1 MWHCV
6 DSTGVGDDQYQETR
20 GIACSGLQRCIK
32 NTRLTPGVL
41 LWFIPIPAGSA
52 DHTGR
57 PPAARRRPGRNQR
70 ARHIVNGFAFSAGG
84 FRHQT
89 HFGRDITFD
98 IQLRQGDRQPNAV
111 AQRGDGLYFVHR
123 RIFQHQLR
131 QGSERHFFPV
141 IIVMGVRDGRYAVM
155 NRVRRRETT
164 AFETHAAQIGV
175 GFHHPLQRRGDHVLF
190 GGQHRFFTLFE

>member
-1 MWHCV
+1 M
-6 DSTGVGDDQYQETR
+6 
-20 GIACSGLQRCIK
+20 
-32 NTRLTPGVL
+32 
-41 LWFIPIPAGSA
+41 
-52 DHTGR
+52 
-57 PPAARRRPGRNQR
+57 
-70 ARHIVNGFAFSAGG
+70 NGFAFSAGG